1 MNNNILNGKWGLC
14 LIALLFGMVLP
25 GYATKKPSAYQ
36 GYLFAYFE
44 GTGPKEEQEQ
54 LRFAYSA
61 DAKNWYALNNNR
73 PVLHSKDI
81 SKTGG
86 IRDPHILRR
95 IDGKGF
101 YMVATDMAA
110 VMNGWEHNPGIVMLK
125 SDNLVDWS
133 HNVIDL
139 ASLYPERFGNV
150 KWVWAPQTIYDQDAK
165 KYLVYFTIRFK
176 GDEHLDFY
184 SAYANKDF
192 TGFEAEPTLM
202 FRAKYGAI
210 DGDIIY
216 KDGIYHFFYKG
227 NTKDKNGKELKNG
240 IQQATSKSLKG
251 PWKENFKYVDA
262 YADTSTMVE
271 GSGIFKLN
279 DSDEYILMYD
289 LYTSGRYEFQRSKD
303 LYTFTSKPE
312 SFTKNFYPR
321 HGSVMSITQEEAY
334 RLNMKWGGIPQEAL
348 NEPLDFVANGNPI
361 VTHKYTAD
369 PAPLVMGDTLWLY
382 TGHDFAG
389 KQNGYKMR
397 DWCLFSTTDMIHW
410 TEHPTPLKLSE
421 FAWDKSGAAYAS
433 HVAGRNGKY
442 YFYASTNGSGIGVA
456 VADNPRGPFKDALGK
471 PLLTN
476 KDCPGAAHWWV
487 CIDPAVFI
495 DDDGQAWIFW
505 GNKICYCAK
514 LKENMTEID
523 GVVHTVDIQHTGR
536 DMKFT
541 EAPWVHKHKGKY
553 YLTYASGFPE
563 KISYAM
569 ADKIEGPYTCKG
581 ILAEMSGNSNTT
593 HPGIVEFKGQAYFF
607 THNGGLPDGGSY
619 SRSVCAEFL
628 RYNADGTMR
637 KVEAS
642 TEGADRGFVPFDN
655 KNNPV
660 IPGYNA
666 DPEVMY
672 SHKTGKYYIYPTSDG
687 FHEWNGHYFKAFSS
701 SDLKH
706 WKDEGVIF
714 DFRKDLAWADRN
726 AWAPTI
732 VERKINGEYRYF
744 YYYSAEKK
752 IGVAVSN
759 SPTGPFKD
767 PIGKPLIDY
776 KPEGVRGG
784 QQIDP
789 DVFQDPQTGKYY
801 IYWGCGYL
809 AVAELNDDMVSVKK
823 ETMKL
828 ITPKSPFTEGTEVF
842 YRNGLYYFLWSENDT
857 RSEDYRV
864 RYATAKLPIG
874 PLEVP
879 DKNLILWK
887 RPEKGIYGTG
897 HNAVLKVNGKDEW
910 YIVYHR
916 FRRPNAIKMGWAAG
930 YHREVCM
937 DKMEFETD
945 GKIKVIEPT
954 L

>member
-1 MNNNILNGKWGLC
+1 
-14 LIALLFGMVLP
+14 
-25 GYATKKPSAYQ
+25 
-36 GYLFAYFE
+36 
-44 GTGPKEEQEQ
+44 
-54 LRFAYSA
+54 
-61 DAKNWYALNNNR
+61 
-73 PVLHSKDI
+73 
-81 SKTGG
+81 
-86 IRDPHILRR
+86 
-95 IDGKGF
+95 
-101 YMVATDMAA
+101 
-110 VMNGWEHNPGIVMLK
+110 
-125 SDNLVDWS
+125 
-133 HNVIDL
+133 
-139 ASLYPERFGNV
+139 
-150 KWVWAPQTIYDQDAK
+150 
-165 KYLVYFTIRFK
+165 
-176 GDEHLDFY
+176 
-184 SAYANKDF
+184 
-192 TGFEAEPTLM
+192 
-202 FRAKYGAI
+202 
-210 DGDIIY
+210 
-216 KDGIYHFFYKG
+216 
-227 NTKDKNGKELKNG
+227 
-240 IQQATSKSLKG
+240 
-251 PWKENFKYVDA
+251 
-262 YADTSTMVE
+262 
-271 GSGIFKLN
+271 
-279 DSDEYILMYD
+279 
-289 LYTSGRYEFQRSKD
+289 
-303 LYTFTSKPE
+303 
-312 SFTKNFYPR
+312 
-321 HGSVMSITQEEAY
+321 
-334 RLNMKWGGIPQEAL
+334 
-348 NEPLDFVANGNPI
+348 
-361 VTHKYTAD
+361 
-369 PAPLVMGDTLWLY
+369 
-382 TGHDFAG
+382 
-389 KQNGYKMR
+389 
-397 DWCLFSTTDMIHW
+397 
-410 TEHPTPLKLSE
+410 
-421 FAWDKSGAAYAS
+421 
-433 HVAGRNGKY
+433 
-442 YFYASTNGSGIGVA
+442 
-456 VADNPRGPFKDALGK
+456 
-471 PLLTN
+471 
-476 KDCPGAAHWWV
+476 
-487 CIDPAVFI
+487 
-495 DDDGQAWIFW
+495 
-505 GNKICYCAK
+505 
-514 LKENMTEID
+514 
-523 GVVHTVDIQHTGR
+523 
-536 DMKFT
+536 
-541 EAPWVHKHKGKY
+541 
-553 YLTYASGFPE
+553 
-563 KISYAM
+563 M

-628 RYNADGTMR
+628 RYNADGTMQ

-655 KNNPV
+655 KDNPV

-687 FHEWNGHYFKAFSS
+687 FHEWNGHCFKAFSS

-714 DFRKDLAWADRN
+714 DFRKDLAWADKN